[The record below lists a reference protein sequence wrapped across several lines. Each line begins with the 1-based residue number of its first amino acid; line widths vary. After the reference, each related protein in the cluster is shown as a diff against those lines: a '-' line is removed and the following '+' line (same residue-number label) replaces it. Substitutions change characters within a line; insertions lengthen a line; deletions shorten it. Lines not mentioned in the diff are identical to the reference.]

1 MKNINKIEVSQ
12 FKETMSSLEISQ
24 ITGKEHKNV
33 LRDIRKLI
41 DSLIGSDVSSLN
53 FSDDYHRED
62 RTQYKYL
69 SNKSQKYILNF
80 CLDNKAESPYKIKE
94 SEYIDSKGEKREL
107 YVLNKKACFLLASGY
122 NTLLR
127 AKIINRWEELET
139 KNKSN
144 DLTFNIPQTFSQA
157 LMLAAKQ
164 AEQIEQQNKLIE
176 VKDTQILEL
185 KPKATYYDT
194 ILSSKKAECISVFSK
209 YDYGISGMAMNKLLH
224 DWGIQYKVGKTWL
237 PYQKY
242 ASLGYTK
249 TETITI
255 NEDKDTVIQTKWTQQ
270 GRLFIYE
277 QMKKHGYLPLIE
289 K

>member
-1 MKNINKIEVSQ
+1 MEIELVFKGENGQVLTNSLCVSKA
-12 FKETMSSLEISQ
+12 F
-24 ITGKEHKNV
+24 GKEHKRV
-33 LRDIRKLI
+33 MQDIRELTC
-41 DSLIGSDVSSLN
+41 SQEFRQHNFVQSSYLN
-53 FSDDYHRED
+53 NQNKEQPLYIMTED
-62 RTQYKYL
+62 GFTFLAMGYTGKKA
-69 SNKSQKYILNF
+69 SEFKEKYINQFNLM
-80 CLDNKAESPYKIKE
+80 KEKIE
-94 SEYIDSKGEKREL
+94 DE
-107 YVLNKKACFLLASGY
+107 N
-122 NTLLR
+122 
-127 AKIINRWEELET
+127 
-139 KNKSN
+139 KNK
-144 DLTFNIPQTFSQA
+144 FPIPQTFSQA

-209 YDYGISGMAMNKLLH
+209 SDYGISGMAMNKLLH

-237 PYQKY
+237 PYQEY

-277 QMKKHGYLPLIE
+277 QMKKHGYFPLIE

>member
-1 MKNINKIEVSQ
+1 MNDLSKVEVSQ

-33 LRDIRKLI
+33 MRDINDLLLQGVDK
-41 DSLIGSDVSSLN
+41 LN
-53 FSDDYHRED
+53 FELTSYIDKSN
-62 RTQYKYL
+62 RTQKMF
-69 SNKSQKYILNF
+69 ILT
-80 CLDNKAESPYKIKE
+80 K
-94 SEYIDSKGEKREL
+94 KG
-107 YVLNKKACFLLASGY
+107 CFILASGY
-122 NTLLR
+122 NAVLR
-127 AKIINRWEELET
+127 EKIIDRWEELEI
-139 KNKSN
+139 KNNSN
-144 DLTFNIPQTFSQA
+144 SSSFTIPQTFSQA

-164 AEQIEQQNKLIE
+164 AEQIEEQNKLIE

-209 YDYGISGMAMNKLLH
+209 SDYGMSGMAMNKLLH

-249 TETITI
+249 TETVSV
-255 NEDKDTVIQTKWTQQ
+255 NNGEDTATHTKWTQQ

>member
-1 MKNINKIEVSQ
+1 MNDLSKVEVSQ
-12 FKETMSSLEISQ
+12 LKETMTSVEIAEL
-24 ITGKEHKNV
+24 TGKSHDKV
-33 LRDIRKLI
+33 CRDIANLI
-41 DSLIGSDVSSLN
+41 EQGVSTANFGDST
-53 FSDDYHRED
+53 YTTD
-62 RTQYKYL
+62 RGRGYK
-69 SNKSQKYILNF
+69 
-80 CLDNKAESPYKIKE
+80 C
-94 SEYIDSKGEKREL
+94 
-107 YVLNKKACFLLASGY
+107 YVLTKKGCLILASGY
-122 NTLLR
+122 HAVLR
-127 AKIINRWEELET
+127 EKIINRWEELEI

-144 DLTFNIPQTFSQA
+144 SLAFNIPQTFSQA

-209 YDYGISGMAMNKLLH
+209 SDYGISGMAMNKLLH

>member
-1 MKNINKIEVSQ
+1 MEKTELEKLSGVQNIIGTTTINGFLFEIYGTVENPLFLAKDIATVLEHSHVPTMMQSVDDEEKLMCTILTSGQ
-12 FKETMSSLEISQ
+12 RREMNCVTEGGFYELMMLSRKPIAKEFKK
-24 ITGKEHKNV
+24 GVKKV
-33 LRDIRKLI
+33 LHEL
-41 DSLIGSDVSSLN
+41 
-53 FSDDYHRED
+53 
-62 RTQYKYL
+62 RT
-69 SNKSQKYILNF
+69 
-80 CLDNKAESPYKIKE
+80 
-94 SEYIDSKGEKREL
+94 KGE
-107 YVLNKKACFLLASGY
+107 V
-122 NTLLR
+122 
-127 AKIINRWEELET
+127 KIG
-139 KNKSN
+139 
-144 DLTFNIPQTFSQA
+144 FNIPQTFSQA

-209 YDYGISGMAMNKLLH
+209 SDYGISGMAMNKLLH

-277 QMKKHGYLPLIE
+277 EMKKHGYFPLIE

>member
-1 MKNINKIEVSQ
+1 MNDITKVGETLNAKEFTETEEKFVQQVIGSTIINGCNFKIYGTIGNPLFIAKDIAEVLGHSHVP
-12 FKETMSSLEISQ
+12 TMMQS
-24 ITGKEHKNV
+24 
-33 LRDIRKLI
+33 I
-41 DSLIGSDVSSLN
+41 DSDEKLVCTILTSGQRRDVNCLTEYGLYELLMQSRKPIAKEFKKGVKKVL
-53 FSDDYHRED
+53 HEL
-62 RTQYKYL
+62 RT
-69 SNKSQKYILNF
+69 
-80 CLDNKAESPYKIKE
+80 
-94 SEYIDSKGEKREL
+94 KGE
-107 YVLNKKACFLLASGY
+107 V
-122 NTLLR
+122 
-127 AKIINRWEELET
+127 KIG
-139 KNKSN
+139 
-144 DLTFNIPQTFSQA
+144 FNILQTFSQA

-164 AEQIEQQNKLIE
+164 AEHIEQQNKLIE

-209 YDYGISGMAMNKLLH
+209 SDYGISGMAMNKLLH

-277 QMKKHGYLPLIE
+277 EMKKHGYLPLIE

>member
-1 MKNINKIEVSQ
+1 MDDLRKVDETINVKELTETEEKFVQQVIGSTIINGCNFKIYGTIGNPLFIAKDIAEVLGHSHVP
-12 FKETMSSLEISQ
+12 TMMQS
-24 ITGKEHKNV
+24 
-33 LRDIRKLI
+33 I
-41 DSLIGSDVSSLN
+41 DSDEKLVCTILTSGQRRDVNCLTEYGLYELLMQSRKPIAKEFKKGVKKVL
-53 FSDDYHRED
+53 HEL
-62 RTQYKYL
+62 RT
-69 SNKSQKYILNF
+69 
-80 CLDNKAESPYKIKE
+80 
-94 SEYIDSKGEKREL
+94 KGE
-107 YVLNKKACFLLASGY
+107 V
-122 NTLLR
+122 
-127 AKIINRWEELET
+127 KIG
-139 KNKSN
+139 
-144 DLTFNIPQTFSQA
+144 FNIPQTFSQA

-209 YDYGISGMAMNKLLH
+209 SDYGISGMAMNKLLH

>member
-1 MKNINKIEVSQ
+1 MNDLSKVEVSQ
-12 FKETMSSLEISQ
+12 FKETMSSKDISMV
-24 ITGKEHKNV
+24 TGKDHSNIM
-33 LRDIRKLI
+33 RDIRNIIEKLE
-41 DSLIGSDVSSLN
+41 DKGAFSFELSS
-53 FSDDYHRED
+53 
-62 RTQYKYL
+62 YKSEQNKDIPMYL
-69 SNKSQKYILNF
+69 
-80 CLDNKAESPYKIKE
+80 LD
-94 SEYIDSKGEKREL
+94 
-107 YVLNKKACFLLASGY
+107 KKACLLLASGY
-122 NTLLR
+122 DANLR
-127 AKIINRWEELET
+127 AKIINRWEELEI
-139 KNKSN
+139 KNRSN
-144 DLTFNIPQTFSQA
+144 GLVFNIPQTFSQA

-209 YDYGISGMAMNKLLH
+209 SDYGISGMAMNKLLH

-277 QMKKHGYLPLIE
+277 QMKKHGYFPLIE